1 MEKLFHI
8 DILTQNEKLYSGPAS
23 SLLVPCALGYLGILA
38 NHAPLIANVLQGK
51 ITLRKDTE
59 EPLTL
64 TSSGE
69 GFLEVF
75 QNNVTL
81 LL

>member
-23 SLLVPCALGYLGILA
+23 SLLVSCALGYLGILA
-38 NHAPLIANVLQGK
+38 NHAPLIANVVPGK
-51 ITLRKDTE
+51 ITLRKDTG